1 MYNRTPTKFQVK
13 KLPYDYILLPNI
25 TKYNN
30 DELVKSQV
38 SSLFVIPA
46 KAGIQLF
53 KHVMDSRRSLPS
65 KVLVGGGNDR
75 LGDFLRSHH
84 I

>member
-1 MYNRTPTKFQVK
+1 MITFYYQT
-13 KLPYDYILLPNI
+13 LHNI
-25 TKYNN
+25 TTSNLSLFIF
-30 DELVKSQV
+30 DSLVKSHV

-53 KHVMDSRRSLPS
+53 KHVLDSRLRES
-65 KVLVGGGNDR
+65 DR
-75 LGDFLRSHH
+75 NFDFLRNRH

>member
-1 MYNRTPTKFQVK
+1 MITFYYQT
-13 KLPYDYILLPNI
+13 LHNI
-25 TKYNN
+25 TTSNLFLFIF
-30 DELVKSQV
+30 DSLVKSHV

-65 KVLVGGGNDR
+65 KVLVGDGNDR
-75 LGDFLRSHH
+75 LGDFLRRRH